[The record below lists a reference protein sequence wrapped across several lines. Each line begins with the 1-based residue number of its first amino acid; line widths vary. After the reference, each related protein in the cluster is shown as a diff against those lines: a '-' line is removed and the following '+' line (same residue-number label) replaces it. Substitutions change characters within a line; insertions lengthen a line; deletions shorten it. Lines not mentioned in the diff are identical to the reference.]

1 MIQSLPMALPADRLE
16 SRIPDLKPRLTEAQA
31 KVEANR
37 CLYCHDAPCIQ
48 ACPTSIN
55 VPEFI
60 KRIAT
65 GNVEGAAQTILSA
78 NILGHSCASV
88 CPVEVLCAGSCVY
101 HKLGEPPIMIG
112 RLQRHATEVAY
123 DRGLRF
129 FHKGRPTG
137 MRVALVGAG
146 PASLACAHELTRLG
160 HEAVIFEGRSLPG
173 GLNAT
178 GVAPY
183 KLRAEEA
190 MREVAYVQA
199 IGFEIRTNCLV
210 GRDYPL
216 DKLTGDFDA
225 VFLGVGL
232 GPDSRLGLPG
242 EDLPGCVGAVALIER
257 IKNEAGFRLAHLGL
271 PEVQHALVIGG
282 GNTAIDAV
290 RALSHL
296 GIPRVTMVYR
306 RGEAEM
312 SGYAHE
318 LKAAKSEGV
327 ELAFW
332 AAPVA
337 VEGQGKVTGLRCE
350 RTRLDAAGKLQ
361 TLPDS
366 AFTLDADLV
375 VKATGQEKLATL
387 LADVP
392 GITLERGRV
401 VVDPLTGQAGS
412 SKIFAGGDCANGG
425 KEVVNAAAEGKRA
438 AQGIDAYL
446 KAALRPVEREIT
458 AR

>member
-1 MIQSLPMALPADRLE
+1 MIQSLPLALPADRLE
-16 SRIPDLKPRLTEAQA
+16 SRIPELKPPLTEAQA
-31 KVEANR
+31 KAEANR

-48 ACPTSIN
+48 ACPTAIN

-60 KRIAT
+60 KRIAS
-65 GNVEGAAQTILSA
+65 GNVEGAAETILSA
-78 NILGHSCASV
+78 NILGHSCATV

-101 HKLGEPPIMIG
+101 NQLGEPPIMIG

-129 FHKGRPTG
+129 FQKGRPTG
-137 MRVALVGAG
+137 LRVALVGAG

-160 HEAVIFEGRSLPG
+160 HEAVIFEGRAIPG

-190 MREVAYVQA
+190 LREVAYVQA
-199 IGFEIRTNCLV
+199 IGFEIRTGVMV
-210 GRDYPL
+210 GRDYPFEML
-216 DKLTGDFDA
+216 AGDFDA

-242 EDLPGCVGAVALIER
+242 EDLPGCMGAVELIER
-257 IKNEAGFRLAHLGL
+257 IKNEAGFRLSD
-271 PEVQHALVIGG
+271 VRHAVVLGG

-290 RALSHL
+290 RELSHL

-318 LKAAKSEGV
+318 LLAARSEGV
-327 ELAFW
+327 EFVFW
-332 AAPVA
+332 AAPLA
-337 VEGQGKVTGLRCE
+337 VEGHGKVSALHCE

-361 TLPDS
+361 RVPDS
-366 AFTLDADLV
+366 AFKLDADLV
-375 VKATGQEKLATL
+375 VKATGQEKLAAL
-387 LADVP
+387 LSAIP
-392 GITLERGRV
+392 GITLDKGRV
-401 VVDPLTGQAGS
+401 VVDPLTGQAGA

-425 KEVVNAAAEGKRA
+425 KEVVNAVAEGKRA
-438 AQGIDAYL
+438 ARGIDAYL
-446 KAALRPVEREIT
+446 KAATRPTEREVS